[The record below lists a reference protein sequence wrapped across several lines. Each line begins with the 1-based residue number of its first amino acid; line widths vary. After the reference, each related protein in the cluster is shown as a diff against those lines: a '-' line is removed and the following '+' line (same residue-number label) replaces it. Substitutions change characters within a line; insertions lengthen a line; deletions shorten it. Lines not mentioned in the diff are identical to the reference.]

1 MGLKEDVKSYIVK
14 SGWTISKVQDELNKR
29 NDTSFGMQNLSK
41 KINNE
46 TLRYSEI
53 LQIADIIGYTI
64 EWHQKKTKSNS

>member
-1 MGLKEDVKSYIVK
+1 MGVKEDIKAYIVK

-29 NDTSFGMQNLSK
+29 NGTNFGMQNLSK

-46 TLRYSEI
+46 TIRYNEI

-64 EWHQKKTKSNS
+64 EWNQKKD

>member
-1 MGLKEDVKSYIVK
+1 MGVKEDIKSYIVK

-29 NDTSFGMQNLSK
+29 NGTDFGMQNLSK

-46 TLRYSEI
+46 TIRYNEI

-64 EWHQKKTKSNS
+64 EWNQKKD

>member
-1 MGLKEDVKSYIVK
+1 MGIKEDIKSYIVK

-29 NDTSFGMQNLSK
+29 NGTNFGMQNLSK

-46 TLRYSEI
+46 TLRYNEI

-64 EWHQKKTKSNS
+64 EWYQKKD